1 MAIVLDG
8 SNGLIIPGGSSSN
21 PSLKSSD
28 SDTGF
33 YFDTSNVYLSIDG
46 SDKASFYANGL
57 SSFADVSATSVT
69 GTTVS
74 GTTVTG
80 TTVNATTLAATSLS
94 VNNAIQMFANG
105 NITIPGS
112 LDVAGNVAFTSTGL
126 ISFDSIQ
133 VADGA
138 NLNGLIYPTTD
149 GAINQVLLTDGSGN
163 ISFGNKATIGEA
175 IAMSIVFGGG

>member
-69 GTTVS
+69 GTTV
-74 GTTVTG
+74 TG

-94 VNNAIQMFANG
+94 VNSAIQMFANG
-105 NITIPGS
+105 NMSIPGS

-133 VADGA
+133 VTDGA

-149 GAINQVLLTDGSGN
+149 GATNQVLLTDGSGN

>member
-8 SNGLIIPGGSSSN
+8 SNGLIIPSGSSSN

-33 YFDTSNVYLSIDG
+33 FFDSNSVSLSVDG
-46 SDKASFYANGL
+46 SEKASFYANGL
-57 SSFADVSATSVT
+57 SSFADVSATNVT
-69 GTTVS
+69 

-80 TTVNATTLAATSLS
+80 TTVSATSLS
-94 VNNAIQMFANG
+94 VNSAIQMFANG
-105 NITIPGS
+105 NMTIPGS

-133 VADGA
+133 VTDGA

-149 GAINQVLLTDGSGN
+149 GATNQVLLTDGSGN
-163 ISFGNKATIGEA
+163 ISFGNKATIGES
-175 IAMSIVFGGG
+175 IAMAIVFG

>member
-57 SSFADVSATSVT
+57 SNFE
-69 GTTVS
+69 
-74 GTTVTG
+74 
-80 TTVNATTLAATSLS
+80 SLS
-94 VNNAIQMFANG
+94 VNGAIQMFANG
-105 NITIPGS
+105 NMSVPGS
-112 LDVAGNVAFTSTGL
+112 LDVAGNVAFTTTGL

-133 VADGA
+133 VTNGA

-149 GAINQVLLTDGSGN
+149 GATDQVMLTDGAGN
-163 ISFGNKATIGEA
+163 ISFGDRATTGKA
-175 IAMSIVFGGG
+175 IAMSIVFGGS

>member
-21 PSLKSSD
+21 PSLRSSD
-28 SDTGF
+28 SDSGF
-33 YFDTSNVYLSIDG
+33 FFDSNSVSLSVDG
-46 SDKASFYANGL
+46 SEKASFYANGL

-74 GTTVTG
+74 GTTVS
-80 TTVNATTLAATSLS
+80 ATSLS

-133 VADGA
+133 VTDGA

-149 GAINQVLLTDGSGN
+149 GATNQVLLTDGSGN

>member
-57 SSFADVSATSVT
+57 SNFVDVSATGIT
-69 GTTVS
+69 
-74 GTTVTG
+74 
-80 TTVNATTLAATSLS
+80 ATTLDATSLS
-94 VNNAIQMFANG
+94 VNGAIQMFANG
-105 NITIPGS
+105 NISIPGS
-112 LDVAGNVAFTSTGL
+112 LDVAGNVAFTTTGL

-133 VADGA
+133 VTNGA

-149 GAINQVLLTDGSGN
+149 GATNQVLLTDGAGN

>member
-33 YFDTSNVYLSIDG
+33 FFDSNSVSLSVDG
-46 SDKASFYANGL
+46 SEKASFYANGL

-74 GTTVTG
+74 GTTVS
-80 TTVNATTLAATSLS
+80 ATSLS

-112 LDVAGNVAFTSTGL
+112 LDVAGNIAFTSTGL

>member
-57 SSFADVSATSVT
+57 SNFVDVSATGIT
-69 GTTVS
+69 
-74 GTTVTG
+74 
-80 TTVNATTLAATSLS
+80 ATTLDATSLS
-94 VNNAIQMFANG
+94 VNGAIQMFANG
-105 NITIPGS
+105 NISIPGS
-112 LDVAGNVAFTSTGL
+112 LDVAGNVAFTTTGL

-133 VADGA
+133 VTNGA

-149 GAINQVLLTDGSGN
+149 GATNQVLLIDGAGN